1 MGETFYY
8 TARVT
13 ELLLIVAG
21 LALLV
26 VGGEFMVKGAVA
38 LARRL
43 RISTWIIGATVV
55 AIATSMPELAVTFDA
70 FASGAPELAVGNV
83 VGTNIVNVLF
93 IIGCGALIAPLVIQ
107 PQLLRFDIP
116 IMVGITI
123 LMLVLSL
130 DGSLGLFDG
139 AVLLVAFV
147 GVMLAT
153 VLNGRRSA
161 GGQTAR
167 GQTADGIPDRERP
180 VWRALI
186 SVAFGVL
193 ALILGAQFLVEGA
206 VAVATTLGVSD
217 LIIGLTVVAV
227 GTSLPE
233 LASMISAVRAGE
245 SDVALGNVVGTNM
258 VNIGL
263 VLGLP
268 TILSSGVPVPASA
281 LALDIPL
288 MIAAAAAFAVVAYT
302 GHRVVRLEGAVF
314 LALYL
319 IYLVYIGLASA
330 HHDALEG
337 FTWVMLWFVFPLVLL
352 AALIS
357 VIGEMKARRSEG

>member
-1 MGETFYY
+1 M
-8 TARVT
+8 

-26 VGGEFMVKGAVA
+26 VGGEFMVRGAVA

-93 IIGCGALIAPLVIQ
+93 IIGCGAVIAPLVIR

-116 IMVGITI
+116 IMVGSTV
-123 LMLVLSL
+123 LLLALSL
-130 DGSLGLFDG
+130 DGSLDLFDG
-139 AVLLVAFV
+139 VLLLLVFV

-153 VLNGRRSA
+153 VLNGRRLKENRRN
-161 GGQTAR
+161 TDEP
-167 GQTADGIPDRERP
+167 ADEIPDRSGP
-180 VWRALI
+180 VWRAVI
-186 SVAFGVL
+186 CVASGVL
-193 ALILGAQFLVEGA
+193 ALVVGAQLLVEGA
-206 VAVATTLGVSD
+206 ITVASGLGVSE
-217 LIIGLTVVAV
+217 LVIGLTVVAI

-233 LASMISAVRAGE
+233 LASMVAAVRAGE
-245 SDVALGNVVGTNM
+245 SDVALGNVVGSN
-258 VNIGL
+258 VANIGL

-268 TILSSGVPVPASA
+268 TILSPGVTVPGAA

-357 VIGEMKARRSEG
+357 VIGEMKARRSAD